1 MNIGNSVTSI
11 GEYAFY
17 DCNSLD
23 SITCCALEPPLCG
36 NFALDGINK
45 RTCTL
50 YIPEGCTAKYKAAD
64 QWKDFVSIKELTI
77 RDLIEKYLKE
87 STVKISDITRMIEEY
102 LNR

>member
-1 MNIGNSVTSI
+1 M
-11 GEYAFY
+11 
-17 DCNSLD
+17 
-23 SITCCALEPPLCG
+23 
-36 NFALDGINK
+36 
-45 RTCTL
+45 
-50 YIPEGCTAKYKAAD
+50 AKYKAAD